1 MNANTDLGRHEL
13 YQAEELLPCD
23 LVMKG
28 GITSGV
34 VYPLAVCEIAQRF
47 QLKNVGGSS
56 AGAIAAAAA
65 AAAEVGRRVPNAGF
79 AKLAA
84 LPEEMGAR
92 VPGTGESRLSS
103 LFQPSD
109 ATRVPMAV
117 LKAFQGGVGTGRRA
131 RIVVP
136 IVAKASPRPVVLGFL
151 VGAIGLVAGIIAASR
166 VDPTVLEVATV
177 LLGVTW
183 LAASAL
189 VGLLI
194 AAVLTARRS
203 LAGIVSN
210 DFGVCSGADDPKAP
224 EPGLSSWLADQLDR
238 LAGKEP
244 SAGPLT
250 FGDLRQAGVS
260 LRVFTTNLSDG
271 TPYTVPFKNPDRI
284 LFGPDEL
291 CRSLPARVVD
301 WMVEKGTPARD
312 LGTDAGLYRL
322 PAPDDIP
329 VVFATRL
336 SLSFPV
342 LISAVPLHVRGGRSG
357 EPVKSWFSDGG
368 ITSNFPVHFFDSPFP
383 RWPTFGITLG
393 RFRQGESANTSEQGI
408 WAPADNA
415 GGFQAPVRDITHLTG
430 FLSAIADTMQNW
442 LDAAQVRQP
451 GYRDRVVLV
460 KHTADEGGMNLN
472 MEVETIAQ
480 LAGRGGAA
488 GRLLRGR
495 FGQARPEPPG
505 PLSWENH
512 RWLRYRSTMDML
524 EGLTR
529 RMPTGWTWQP
539 ERGDR
544 SNPQLLQAAK
554 DDAPG
559 YRWANESQRVRAQA
573 LTADLLDL
581 AERWDAEPDDDR
593 PSREAPR
600 PPPILRAYPDF

>member
-1 MNANTDLGRHEL
+1 MNASIDLGRHEL
-13 YQAEELLPCD
+13 YQADGLLPCD

-47 QLKNVGGSS
+47 QLRNVGGSS

-65 AAAEVGRRVPNAGF
+65 AAAEVGRRVPDAGF
-79 AKLAA
+79 AALAR
-84 LPEEMGAR
+84 LPGELGAT

-109 ATRVPMAV
+109 ATRIPMTA
-117 LKAFQGGVGTGRRA
+117 LKAVQGHAGTWRRVRA
-131 RIVVP
+131 LVTIVV
-136 IVAKASPRPVVLGFL
+136 KARPWPVVGALV
-151 VGAIGLVAGIIAASR
+151 VGAIGLATGIVAASGIDR
-166 VDPTVLEVATV
+166 TVLAVVTV
-177 LLGVTW
+177 LFAVTW
-183 LAASAL
+183 LAVWAL
-189 VGLLI
+189 VGLLV
-194 AAVLTARRS
+194 AALRTARRS
-203 LAGIVSN
+203 TAAIVSN
-210 DFGVCSGADDPKAP
+210 DFGVCSGADDPAAR
-224 EPGLSSWLADQLDR
+224 EPGLSTWLADRLDQ
-238 LAGKEP
+238 LAGKP
-244 SAGPLT
+244 PTAGPLT
-250 FGDLRQAGVS
+250 FGDLRAAGVS
-260 LRVFTTNLSDG
+260 LKVFTTNLSDG

-284 LFGPDEL
+284 LFDPDEL
-291 CRSLPARVVD
+291 RRSLPDRVVD
-301 WMVEKGTPARD
+301 WMVEKGEPFAER
-312 LGTDAGLYRL
+312 GSRAGLVRL

-357 EPVKSWFSDGG
+357 QPVKSWFSDGG

-383 RWPTFGITLG
+383 RWPTFGINLG
-393 RFRQGESANTSEQGI
+393 RFLPGESADVPEQGI

-415 GGFQAPVRDITHLTG
+415 GGFQPPVRDITHLTG
-430 FLSAIADTMQNW
+430 FLSAVADTMQNW

-460 KHTADEGGMNLN
+460 RHTAREGGMNLN
-472 MEVETIAQ
+472 MEEDTIAH
-480 LAGRGGAA
+480 LAGRGAAA

-495 FGQARPEPPG
+495 FGQSRPEPPG

-524 EGLTR
+524 EGLAR
-529 RMPTGWTWQP
+529 RMPIGWTWQP

-544 SNPQLLQAAK
+544 SYPQLLQAAK

-559 YRWANESQRVRAQA
+559 YRWATESQRVRAQA

-581 AERWDAEPDDDR
+581 AERWDAAPDDDR